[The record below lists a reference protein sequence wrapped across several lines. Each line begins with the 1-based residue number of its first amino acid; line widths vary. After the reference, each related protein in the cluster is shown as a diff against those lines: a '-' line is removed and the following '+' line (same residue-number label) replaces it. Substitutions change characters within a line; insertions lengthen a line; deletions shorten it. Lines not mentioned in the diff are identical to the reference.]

1 MGLQM
6 RLLIRRSAAVL
17 NKAAAGV
24 VCLVLLAG
32 CGDTF
37 RPVANPIPQ
46 PGGNPV
52 GTVENAIILAA
63 NGTGTNPGTTA
74 NFNVSG
80 DTVVA
85 VENVSANPVHAA
97 IIGGAVVVANKNSG
111 TLSVYSVSAGPNASV
126 QTASLPSTVPNV
138 PDAQPM
144 FVASTDNTNVYVAQ
158 PGRNSIGFVPL
169 ATLSATTEISDSLV
183 SISNPV
189 ALAQLPNGTKVYV
202 ANKGSN
208 QVTVIDPT
216 TIDPKKPV
224 NAPKSAINIG
234 TTSDA
239 IVASSE
245 GNCVYVASQAS
256 NNVTIINTAND
267 TVMPTPISPISVG
280 AGPSFLRFDPKL
292 QRVYVVNSTG
302 NSVSVIAH
310 SADCKSTLLSPAQIP
325 VGPNPQSIAALSDGT
340 RAYVANSDGSVTV
353 INTSGNTVRKTI
365 SAGGA
370 ASIVSIGSS
379 ADGTRVYVAN
389 SGGRISI
396 IRTSDDTVFVQFP
409 DPSVNRP
416 LPGAPSP
423 QFVLMNP

>member
-158 PGRNSIGFVPL
+158 NGRDSVEVVSLSTVPP
-169 ATLSATTEISDSLV
+169 SATREIKDA
-183 SISNPV
+183 SISKPV
-189 ALAQLPNGTKVYV
+189 ALVQLANGSKIYV
-202 ANKGSN
+202 ANTGTN
-208 QVTVIDPT
+208 QVTVIDPAT
-216 TIDPKKPV
+216 FIIKG
-224 NAPKSAINIG
+224 AINVG
-234 TTSDA
+234 TNPLA
-239 IVASSE
+239 IVASPDDK
-245 GNCVYVASQAS
+245 CVYVANQGS
-256 NNVTIINTAND
+256 NNITIINTGND
-267 TVMPTPISPISVG
+267 TVMPNPISPISVG
-280 AGPSFLRFDPKL
+280 GGPTFLRFDPKL
-292 QRVYVVNSTG
+292 QRVYVANTAG
-302 NSVSVIAH
+302 NSISVIAH
-310 SADCKSTLLSPAQIP
+310 SADCNSTLLSPAQIP

-370 ASIVSIGSS
+370 ASNVSIGSS

-389 SGGRISI
+389 SSGRISI